1 MKNFFLFPL
10 LIFCQIVSAQTIH
23 SQEPV
28 SGHYKALQ
36 EFSPL
41 PNSQYAWMDTI
52 QYPPKEFG
60 SSLTYVLVKP
70 FYLSEHQVAALTN
83 SVRPPANSSD
93 QTRQELAYLLKLQ
106 ASRTAEQI
114 KRVSFLANIGY
125 WPSIN
130 LVPSHPDYQENL
142 DNLFFEGKEVNGSWC
157 NAQNFPAI
165 AKILQGAMQDMRVM
179 EFTVKY
185 TYFRPRPY
193 HLEKKMESLDRIG
206 SPSFASGHTL
216 WAFIQAYIWSEIIPE
231 KRSNFISLAEEIRQS
246 REIMGIHYPS
256 DNEAARQITHRMLTY
271 YMKNPAFVK
280 ALQAAKAEWHTVSK
294 KYF

>member
-1 MKNFFLFPL
+1 MKNFFLIFL
-10 LIFCQIVSAQTIH
+10 LIFCQIVNAQTIH

-28 SGHYKALQ
+28 SGHYKTLQ

-52 QYPPKEFG
+52 QYPPKEYG
-60 SSLTYVLVKP
+60 NSLTYVLVKP
-70 FYLSEHQVAALTN
+70 FYLSEQQVKALTN

-106 ASRTAEQI
+106 TSRTPDQI

-130 LVPSHPDYQENL
+130 LVPSHPDYQGNL
-142 DNLFFEGKEVNGSWC
+142 DNLFFEGKEINGNWC
-157 NAQNFPAI
+157 NAQNFPSITKVLA
-165 AKILQGAMQDMRVM
+165 GAMQDMRVM
-179 EFTVKY
+179 EFTIKY

-216 WAFIQAYIWSEIIPE
+216 WAFIQSYIWSEIIPE

-271 YMKNPAFVK
+271 YMKNPDFVK
-280 ALQAAKAEWHTVSK
+280 ALQAAKGEWKEKSK
-294 KYF
+294 K